1 MPKVMLVVAGLGWLA
16 AAGPVR
22 AQCPDGTPPP
32 CAARPARTATA
43 PTSVAVLY
51 FDNLSRDTADAYLAD
66 GLTEQTIAQLGMVAR
81 LTVTSRYAVRRF
93 RGEAAQDPAAVG
105 RALSVSHLVSG
116 SIQRSGG
123 RLRVNVE
130 LVRAATGVRVWG
142 EQYDRTD
149 TDLLQIQDDI
159 ATAVATGIV
168 GRLLPAERRG
178 VAARTTRDP
187 VAYDHFLRG
196 NYFLA
201 RRGASSMNAIREF
214 EAAVAADPSFTDAVA
229 RIAYCYA
236 NILDNET
243 DVGLSRDTLI
253 ARGTAT
259 AARAVRLDSLSSD
272 AWMAQAY
279 IRMAQY
285 PRTLEGA
292 RERFERAIALNPR
305 SAEAHHQY
313 AWLLTFLGD
322 TAGARA
328 ENLRALAIEPG
339 RAITVQQLMALAL
352 ASWQPEEA
360 LRLSDS
366 ILALD
371 PAFGAVRVWRFMV
384 FVGQGDTA
392 SSRREAQVMAT
403 LPGRQALAA
412 TFLAFLSV
420 PREDTAAV
428 RRFRETLLAVPVSPT
443 APGTTVAAGFGAMM
457 LAQLGDRDGALRVLE
472 AAWPR
477 GAWLYYMLRLHPLDP
492 LRGDPRFWRLLDE
505 SRPPG
510 AAW

>member
-1 MPKVMLVVAGLGWLA
+1 MIGRALLLCVCCAGA
-16 AAGPVR
+16 AVPAR

-32 CAARPARTATA
+32 CGRPVRAAATP

-66 GLTEQTIAQLGMVAR
+66 GLTEQTIAQLGAVAR

-93 RGEAAQDPAAVG
+93 RGEAAQDPAAIG
-105 RALSVSHLVSG
+105 RALNVSLLVSG
-116 SIQRSGG
+116 SIQRAGG

-149 TDLLQIQDDI
+149 TDLLRIQDDI

-178 VAARTTRDP
+178 VAARATRDP

-201 RRGASSMNAIREF
+201 RRGAASVLSAIREF

-236 NILDNET
+236 NILDNEA

-253 ARGTAT
+253 ARGVET

-272 AWMAQAY
+272 AWMASAY

-305 SAEAHHQY
+305 SAEAHHQF
-313 AWLLTFLGD
+313 AWLLTLLGD

-339 RAITVQQLMALAL
+339 RAVTVQQLMAIAVG
-352 ASWQPEEA
+352 SRQFDEA

-366 ILALD
+366 ILVLD
-371 PAFGAVRVWRFMV
+371 PTYGGVRSWRFMT
-384 FVGQGDTA
+384 FMARGDTA
-392 SSRREAQVMAT
+392 SARGWVRVIAT
-403 LPGRQALAA
+403 LPQGQALAA
-412 TFLAFLSV
+412 AYDAFLSV
-420 PREDTAAV
+420 PRGDTAAV
-428 RRFRETLLAVPVSPT
+428 RRFREATFGAPVSPT
-443 APGTTVAAGFGAMM
+443 APGTAYSSGFSAML
-457 LAQLGDRDGALRVLE
+457 LAQLGDREGALRQLE
-472 AAWPR
+472 SAWPR
-477 GAWLYYMLRLHPLDP
+477 GAWLYYMLRLSPLDL
-492 LRGDPRFWRLLDE
+492 LRGDPRFQRLLDE

-510 AAW
+510 ARW